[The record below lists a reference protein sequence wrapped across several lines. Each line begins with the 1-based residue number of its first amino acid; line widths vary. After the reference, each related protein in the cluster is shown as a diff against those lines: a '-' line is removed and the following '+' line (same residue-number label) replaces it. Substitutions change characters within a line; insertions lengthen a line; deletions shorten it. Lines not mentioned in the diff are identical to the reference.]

1 MAGAIVTFAVVLCV
15 SFLEGSWAWLLAAA
29 TSEVADQV
37 YPSAA
42 AIGLALFGAWIAAR
56 ILAVANVSLVRRR
69 WALAGGGLALA
80 LAAGTI
86 QAGLVHPL
94 QLVFGQYT
102 PDYRGAGLVMVL
114 LAAYLWGR
122 GLWLAGRVTRER
134 LLNHITVSASALV
147 LVLVF
152 LPLTDAVRRLGLG
165 VVIASFLL
173 AVTALLLHELAQVEW
188 RQLTPLQW
196 ASVAALNLLLL
207 VIAGWALTGAFTS
220 PALGLLGQLTRGLAR
235 AIAPVT
241 DMVLLGAG
249 YMAHYLAMLFRW
261 LGETFGG
268 DPEVIVRNFQ
278 RAEEQRPRFEQ
289 DPTQGPPEI
298 LATMVAVF
306 LTLLFAWAVVAI
318 YVRLVRGRRAA
329 GDEEIYEVRMPAGHG
344 GLGSAMRAAFARL
357 SHLRSR
363 EGAAQDA
370 REAIRRHYRSFQA
383 LMARADLP
391 RGSSQTPREYQT
403 QVSGALPAA
412 APAVSHIT
420 DAYVLARYAPPETEL
435 PDAASVGTAVRDV
448 RTALRLGPPDQPLRL
463 SGID

>member
-1 MAGAIVTFAVVLCV
+1 MAGAIVAFAVVLCV

-29 TSEVADQV
+29 ASEVADQV
-37 YPSAA
+37 YPSAPA
-42 AIGLALFGAWIAAR
+42 VGLILFGAWLAAR
-56 ILAVANVSLVRRR
+56 ILAIANVPLVRRR
-69 WALAGGGLALA
+69 WALAGGGLGLA
-80 LAAGTI
+80 LAVGTV
-86 QAGLVHPL
+86 QSGLLHPL

-114 LAAYLWGR
+114 LVAYLWGR

-134 LLNHITVSASALV
+134 LLNHITLSASALV

-152 LPLTDAVRRLGLG
+152 LPLTDAVRGLGLG

-207 VIAGWALTGAFTS
+207 VIAGWALTGVFTS

-235 AIAPVT
+235 ATAPVT
-241 DMVLLGAG
+241 DMILLGAG

-268 DPEVIVRNFQ
+268 DPEIIVRNFQ
-278 RAEEQRPRFEQ
+278 RAEQERPRFEE
-289 DPTQGPPEI
+289 DPSQGPPEI

-306 LTLLFAWAVVAI
+306 LTLMFVSAVVAI
-318 YVRLVRGRRAA
+318 YVRLVRNRRAA

-344 GLGSAMRAAFARL
+344 GLGSAIRAAFGRL
-357 SHLRSR
+357 SELRGR
-363 EGAAQDA
+363 EGAARDA
-370 REAIRRHYRSFQA
+370 REAIRRHYRTFQA
-383 LMARADLP
+383 LMARADIP
-391 RGSSQTPREYQT
+391 RAHSQTPWEYQA
-403 QVSGALPAA
+403 QVSGVLPAA

-420 DAYVLARYAPPETEL
+420 DAYILARYAPPDVDL
-435 PDAASVGTAVRDV
+435 PDPRSVGTAVGDV
-448 RTALRLGPPDQPLRL
+448 RTALR
-463 SGID
+463 SHE